1 MVARDVCNSKHALA
15 EEHTWGKSDE
25 EGEEDDD
32 VTRTSISPA
41 APGETLN

>member
-25 EGEEDDD
+25 GEEDDD